1 VRTLLLGGLVVVLSA
16 VAGCGGDAVSKDT
29 GKPLPPS
36 KVFKSKDGKKSLAA
50 DDLPPPPKR

>member
-1 VRTLLLGGLVVVLSA
+1 VRILLSVGLVVALVA

-36 KVFKSKDGKKSLAA
+36 KVFKSKDGKKSMAG
-50 DDLPPPPKR
+50 DELPPPPKR